1 MTSQLATFKVPVID
15 NEPMVCHCSLSY
27 TFSSLLT
34 ISLKRNYPPN
44 SAERAGL
51 QAAVDKMLAASP
63 VEIPCIINGEEV
75 SRRRYFNDQQKQKLT
90 GSFTGQ
96 DWRYPGPA
104 YAP

>member
-1 MTSQLATFKVPVID
+1 M
-15 NEPMVCHCSLSY
+15 LS
-27 TFSSLLT
+27 
-34 ISLKRNYPPN
+34 
-44 SAERAGL
+44 
-51 QAAVDKMLAASP
+51 ASP